1 MRKLTC
7 TSGVLALVL
16 TGWAQALGLGEI
28 YLRSALNEP
37 LRAEIALV
45 GAGGIDES
53 QILTRL
59 ATPADFERA
68 GIERNY
74 ELLDLHF
81 AADFTSSSTPLLRV
95 TSQSPVREPYLNFL
109 LELRW
114 PSGRLLR
121 EYTLLLDPPGIGVL
135 ASDVSLPQPHAHADV
150 PSAADDLGD
159 IAVGSGSHR
168 VMSGETLWQIAN
180 RYASS
185 GTSIHAMAMAI
196 QRLNP
201 DAFRGGDMNR
211 LLAGTTLRLPTT
223 ASLERGNDGEQHAA
237 ALRSAPASDAAA
249 APIDRDATGFGDA
262 GIDASGAPSVAEQ
275 LLAALAQV
283 ERLKNENNE
292 LRSKLAELEA
302 IASGAPPITEPA
314 PPAAGAAA
322 LTEAATVA
330 TAGEKANPAIA
341 SAPAVHDD
349 AQATESTAAADTG
362 LQADLASV
370 QPADVVAGS
379 GAAAGSP
386 PAEAMPLATAAR
398 AADTVA
404 PAAATAEPSATESSA
419 TEPSATENWLSM
431 LLAPYVPVLG
441 ILAIAMLVLAF
452 LLLRKRSQKRL
463 GDSASADGAEPGAER
478 IAPAIPMAIEAV
490 HIDDEI
496 APAPEP
502 PPLRA
507 TDYRPASTRAAD
519 DAADTE
525 AVPVRVD
532 PAGAWAA
539 AFSDADAVSSPA
551 DESAAE
557 AIEPAAG
564 RDPSR
569 WGESPRSGGRND
581 LSATQLELAQAY
593 LDIEDPDGAREILTQ
608 VIATGNVEQ
617 QAKARA
623 LLDGLGRG
631 VVH

>member
-7 TSGVLALVL
+7 TSGALALVL

-28 YLRSALNEP
+28 YLHSALNEP

-135 ASDVSLPQPHAHADV
+135 ASDVSPPQPHAHADV
-150 PSAADDLGD
+150 PSAADGLGD

-185 GTSIHAMAMAI
+185 GASVQAMEAAIH
-196 QRLNP
+196 RLNP
-201 DAFRGGDMNR
+201 DAFRDGDVNR
-211 LLAGTTLRLPTT
+211 LLAGATLRLPTT
-223 ASLERGNDGEQHAA
+223 ASLEQGNDREQHAA

-249 APIDRDATGFGDA
+249 PIDRDAAGLGDT

-292 LRSKLAELEA
+292 LRRKLAELEA

-314 PPAAGAAA
+314 PLAAGAVA
-322 LTEAATVA
+322 LTEAARGA
-330 TAGEKANPAIA
+330 TASEEANPAIA

-379 GAAAGSP
+379 VAAAGPP
-386 PAEAMPLATAAR
+386 PAEAMPLATAQR
-398 AADTVA
+398 AA
-404 PAAATAEPSATESSA
+404 
-419 TEPSATENWLSM
+419 ENWLSM

-441 ILAIAMLVLAF
+441 ILAIAMLVLAY
-452 LLLRKRSQKRL
+452 LLLRKRSQARL
-463 GDSASADGAEPGAER
+463 GDSPSADGAEPGAER
-478 IAPAIPMAIEAV
+478 IAPAIPMVIEAV

-502 PPLRA
+502 LPLRA
-507 TDYRPASTRAAD
+507 TDYLPASTRAAD

-525 AVPVRVD
+525 AVPARVD

-539 AFSDADAVSSPA
+539 AFTDADAVSSPA

-617 QAKARA
+617 QAQARA
-623 LLDGLGRG
+623 LLAGLGRD

>member
-68 GIERNY
+68 GIDRNY
-74 ELLDLHF
+74 ELQDLHF

-135 ASDVSLPQPHAHADV
+135 ASDVSPPQPHAHADV
-150 PSAADDLGD
+150 PSAADGLGD

-185 GTSIHAMAMAI
+185 GASVQAMEAAIH
-196 QRLNP
+196 RLNP
-201 DAFRGGDMNR
+201 DAFRDGDVNR
-211 LLAGTTLRLPTT
+211 LLAGATLRLPTT
-223 ASLERGNDGEQHAA
+223 ASLERGNDREQHAA
-237 ALRSAPASDAAA
+237 ALRSAPVSDAAA
-249 APIDRDATGFGDA
+249 APIDRNASALGDTA
-262 GIDASGAPSVAEQ
+262 IIASGASSVAEQ

-283 ERLKNENNE
+283 ERLKTENNE
-292 LRSKLAELEA
+292 LRRKVAELEA
-302 IASGAPPITEPA
+302 IAGGAPPITEPA
-314 PPAAGAAA
+314 PLAAGTVA

-330 TAGEKANPAIA
+330 TAGEEANPAIA

-370 QPADVVAGS
+370 QPADAVAGS
-379 GAAAGSP
+379 GAAAGPP
-386 PAEAMPLATAAR
+386 PAEAMPLAAAQR
-398 AADTVA
+398 AADTATPV
-404 PAAATAEPSATESSA
+404 PSTAAPSAAVPLAAEH
-419 TEPSATENWLSM
+419 WLSM

-441 ILAIAMLVLAF
+441 VLAIAMLVLAF
-452 LLLRKRSQKRL
+452 LLLRKRLQARL
-463 GDSASADGAEPGAER
+463 GDSASMDGAEPGAER
-478 IAPAIPMAIEAV
+478 IAPAVPMAIEAI

-496 APAPEP
+496 VPAPEP

-507 TDYRPASTRAAD
+507 TDYLPASTRAAD
-519 DAADTE
+519 NAADAE

-608 VIATGNVEQ
+608 VIATGNLEQ

-623 LLDGLGRG
+623 LLAGLGRD